1 MLRAIRQT
9 LTEFSQDECPR
20 LAAAMAYY
28 AIFSLPALLVLV
40 VAIAGMVADG
50 EQVGRRLTTFFEQS
64 LGEKG
69 AEQIQTMLS
78 EASQS
83 GRGWLGSAIGVAMLL
98 AGATGVLAELQT
110 ALNRVWGVQPA
121 DERGGVRGFV
131 MKRVLSLGM
140 VLGIAFLL
148 LVSLVLS
155 WLLGEFG
162 GWMRGWLPKW
172 LSGGVLEGLDVVGSL
187 LVIALLFAAMLKF
200 LPDVRLSWRDVG
212 PGALLSAVLFTL
224 GKYALSV
231 YLTWSDVTSAY
242 GAAGSLA
249 IVMLWIYYSAMIF
262 FLGAEFTQVLTTAS
276 GRQMTPEPGA
286 RLAMSKSSNRQLD

>member
-1 MLRAIRQT
+1 MFQTIRQT

-40 VAIAGMVADG
+40 VAIAGVAADG

-64 LGEKG
+64 LGQKG
-69 AEQIQTMLS
+69 AEQIDTMLL

-83 GRGWLGSAIGVAMLL
+83 GRGWWGSAVGIVLL
-98 AGATGVLAELQT
+98 LVGATGVLAELQT

-121 DERGGVRGFV
+121 DELGGLRGFV
-131 MKRVLSLGM
+131 TKRVLSLGM

-187 LVIALLFAAMLKF
+187 LVIALLFAA
-200 LPDVRLSWRDVG
+200 VRWQLSCC
-212 PGALLSAVLFTL
+212 
-224 GKYALSV
+224 
-231 YLTWSDVTSAY
+231 
-242 GAAGSLA
+242 GS
-249 IVMLWIYYSAMIF
+249 
-262 FLGAEFTQVLTTAS
+262 TT
-276 GRQMTPEPGA
+276 R
-286 RLAMSKSSNRQLD
+286 R